1 MKKIYTIRD
10 AAQQQNHLWDNHMI
24 VDEVAACPG
33 RNIVGYFLRYL
44 PKDEPI
50 LEAGCGLGAWVI
62 YLGQRGYRIA
72 GVDNNRKVINSL
84 KQWDPDL
91 NVISGDIEH
100 LPYDNDSL
108 GAYISLGVVEHFEE
122 GPEKPL
128 QEAFRVLKPG
138 GMIFLTVPA
147 NNLFRQL
154 IAHPLRRLF
163 LLYHALNGRRKHFAE
178 YRYSPA
184 EVRQMIAKAGFLIQ
198 ETGND
203 DFISKTRSMT
213 LWSEFPFL
221 RGKGPY
227 GLNIIGK
234 SFAWIINSI
243 SRKILSAGVLV
254 IAQKGK

>member
-33 RNIVGYFLRYL
+33 RNIVDYFLQYL
-44 PKDEPI
+44 PKDEPM

-62 YLGQRGYRIA
+62 YLGKLGYRIA
-72 GVDNNRKVINSL
+72 GVDNNRNVISSL
-84 KQWDPDL
+84 KQWDPEL
-91 NVISGDIEH
+91 NVMSGDIGH

-147 NNLFRQL
+147 NNLFRQF
-154 IAHPLRRLF
+154 IAHPLRQLF
-163 LLYHALNGRRKHFAE
+163 LLYHALQGRQRHFAE

-184 EVRQMIAKAGFLIQ
+184 EVRQMIATAGFLIR
-198 ETGND
+198 ETGTD

-227 GLNIIGK
+227 SLNAIGR
-234 SFAWIINSI
+234 SFAWIMNSI